1 MTTTTTCEARSVT
14 IVSTDTLHGCATG
27 SIDQIRYGLYCID
40 RTEQY
45 TTKSPDVE
53 NTFDRIQ
60 HTHSHQ
66 TQEYHWYGALTLS
79 AANDT
84 AAGEE
89 PIPVFWV
96 IGNKLR
102 MLPVFLLTQQWT
114 FQSV

>member
-1 MTTTTTCEARSVT
+1 MRGRSVTRTVT

-40 RTEQY
+40 RTEQHM
-45 TTKSPDVE
+45 TKSPDVE
-53 NTFDRIQ
+53 NIFDRIQ

-66 TQEYHWYGALTLS
+66 AQEYHWYGALTMS
-79 AANDT
+79 AANDA

-89 PIPVFWV
+89 PVPVFWV
-96 IGNKLR
+96 IRNKLR

-114 FQSV
+114 FQPV